1 MVATGGQ
8 PSVNSFVSRHR
19 TGVVLVVLLA
29 LGTVMVG
36 LTHRPATAKPE
47 QIGRRVFGTL
57 QSALNDV
64 GEFFD
69 GSWNAIAELRRM
81 RRELTAARQRLLE
94 LEQLAS
100 DLAELEHQYA
110 ELRRQ
115 LGFAARIAYSSVAAE
130 VTARDPGSLFTTFT
144 INRGTRHGVRAGLS
158 VVALQD
164 GLQGLIGRVAEA
176 DAATSLVQPISGRAS
191 FVAARLQELRY
202 DGLVQGLGSGTSAL
216 LMRHVNSAARDRI
229 VPGELVVTSGLGGVF
244 PRGLQIGR
252 VRELRAET
260 YQNSVDLLVEPLID
274 VSRLEYVFV
283 IIPEGRQE
291 AVGLARPRH
300 ERQPPH
306 GRARLGQERRR
317 QATVLGR

>member
-29 LGTVMVG
+29 LGTVLVG
-36 LTHRPATAKPE
+36 ITHRPATVKPE
-47 QIGRRVFGTL
+47 QFGRRVFGAL
-57 QSALNDV
+57 QSTLNDV
-64 GEFFD
+64 GRFFD

-81 RRELTAARQRLLE
+81 RLELTAARQRLLE

-115 LGFAARIAYSSVAAE
+115 LAFAPRTSYSAVSAE

-144 INRGTRHGVRAGLS
+144 INRGTRHGVHAGMS

-164 GLQGLIGRVAEA
+164 GLEGLVGRVAEA
-176 DAATSLVQPISGRAS
+176 DTATSLVQPISGRAS

-202 DGLVQGLGSGTSAL
+202 DGLVKGRGSGTATL
-216 LMRHVNSAARDRI
+216 LMRHVNSAARDLI
-229 VPGELVVTSGLGGVF
+229 VPGELVITSGLGGVF

-260 YQNSVDLLVEPLID
+260 YQNSVDLVVEPLID

-283 IIPEGRQE
+283 IVPEGR
-291 AVGLARPRH
+291 
-300 ERQPPH
+300 
-306 GRARLGQERRR
+306 
-317 QATVLGR
+317 

>member
-1 MVATGGQ
+1 VVATGSQ
-8 PSVNSFVSRHR
+8 PSVSSFVSRHR
-19 TGVVLVVLLA
+19 TGVVLVALLA
-29 LGTVMVG
+29 LGSVMVG

-47 QIGRRVFGTL
+47 QIGRRIFAAL
-57 QSALNDV
+57 QSTLNDV

-81 RRELTAARQRLLE
+81 RLELTAARQRLLE

-115 LGFAARIAYSSVAAE
+115 LAFAARTSYHAVSAE
-130 VTARDPGSLFTTFT
+130 VTARDPGSLFVTFT
-144 INRGTRHGVRAGLS
+144 INRGTRHGVHAGMS

-164 GLQGLIGRVAEA
+164 GLEGLVGRVAEA
-176 DAATSLVQPISGRAS
+176 DVATSLVQPVSGRAS

-202 DGLVQGLGSGTSAL
+202 DGLVQGRGSGTSTL
-216 LMRHVNSAARDRI
+216 LMRHVNSAARERI
-229 VPGELVVTSGLGGVF
+229 VAGELIVTSGLGGVF

-252 VRELRAET
+252 VREVWTET
-260 YQNSVDLLVEPLID
+260 YQNSLDLLVEPLID

-283 IIPEGRQE
+283 IIPE
-291 AVGLARPRH
+291 AR
-300 ERQPPH
+300 
-306 GRARLGQERRR
+306 
-317 QATVLGR
+317 

>member
-1 MVATGGQ
+1 MVATGSQ
-8 PSVNSFVSRHR
+8 PSVSTFVSRHR
-19 TGVVLVVLLA
+19 TGVLLVALLA
-29 LGTVMVG
+29 LGTVLVG
-36 LTHRPATAKPE
+36 LTHRPATVKPE
-47 QIGRRVFGTL
+47 QIGRRVFGAL
-57 QSALNDV
+57 QSTLHDV
-64 GEFFD
+64 GRFFD

-81 RRELTAARQRLLE
+81 RLELTAARQRLLE
-94 LEQLAS
+94 LEQVAA

-115 LGFAARIAYSSVAAE
+115 LAFAPRTSYRTVSAE

-144 INRGTRHGVRAGLS
+144 INRGTRHGVHAGMS

-164 GLQGLIGRVAEA
+164 GLEGLVGRVAEA

-202 DGLVQGLGSGTSAL
+202 DGLVQGRGSGTATL
-216 LMRHVNSAARDRI
+216 LMRHVNSAARDQI
-229 VPGELVVTSGLGGVF
+229 VPGELIITSGLGGVF

-283 IIPEGRQE
+283 IIPEGR
-291 AVGLARPRH
+291 
-300 ERQPPH
+300 
-306 GRARLGQERRR
+306 
-317 QATVLGR
+317 